1 MFGSQVT
8 SRQTAL
14 EPYFRTISLQQ
25 SDRSFKYSVCFPS
38 VAIMAV
44 CRNVLQEDD
53 ILCEL
58 YADRSSDVSDFSD
71 SESLGSDIERDSDIP
86 TSSRKQL

>member
-1 MFGSQVT
+1 
-8 SRQTAL
+8 
-14 EPYFRTISLQQ
+14 
-25 SDRSFKYSVCFPS
+25 
-38 VAIMAV
+38 MAV

-86 TSSRKQL
+86 TSSRKQLWSSVIVVTSDSETSAISRQFL